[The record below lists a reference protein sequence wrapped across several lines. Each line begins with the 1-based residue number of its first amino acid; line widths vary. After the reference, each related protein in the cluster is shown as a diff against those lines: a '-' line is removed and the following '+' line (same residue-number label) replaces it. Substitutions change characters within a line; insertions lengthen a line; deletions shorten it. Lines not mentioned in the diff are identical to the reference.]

1 MCKASAGGRW
11 QHRRRARRA
20 KECASLC
27 MRKRKPVI
35 RNAHIDKS
43 EECFHGN
50 SAIDVSWA
58 KENTAGE

>member
-1 MCKASAGGRW
+1 
-11 QHRRRARRA
+11 
-20 KECASLC
+20 

-43 EECFHGN
+43 EECFHEN